1 VAETTKLQRWLD
13 LIAFLVARKHP
24 VSVDEVLEHVPSY
37 ASPLVTDDAKALEAS
52 RKMFERDKRDLRA
65 FGIPIETVSFVV
77 GGSDAQEGY
86 RLERKDFY
94 LPYLRLLEQA
104 GPAAGGRDASDATA
118 EGSVGKRMLGV
129 AELSIAPEEAR
140 DAREALEMIAR
151 LEASPFV
158 REVSSAL
165 RKLAFDLPPQDT
177 APTLFV
183 ERPEVEALRQ
193 RLAVLT
199 DALLARKRVAFEYHG
214 IYRGETTQRD
224 VDGYGML
231 FQRGNWYLIGYDH
244 LREDMRVFRV
254 ERMDALAPNTK
265 RPETPDYAVP
275 ADFVLS
281 EYRRREAWELGGEEA
296 PIEARVAFRFPRS
309 LWVDRNGFGEALLAA
324 PDGASVR
331 SFRVHQVDPFLRWVL
346 SQDGEAR
353 IVGPPE
359 LAGAYRD
366 MVAEVA
372 ALYGR
377 EP

>member
-1 VAETTKLQRWLD
+1 MADTTKLQRWLD
-13 LIAFLVARKHP
+13 LIAYLVARKHP
-24 VSVDEVLEHVPSY
+24 VSVDEVLEHVPAY
-37 ASPLVTDDAKALEAS
+37 ASPLETDDAKALEAS
-52 RKMFERDKRDLRA
+52 RKMFERDKRDLRD
-65 FGIPIETVSFVV
+65 FGIPIDTVSFVI

-94 LPYLRLLEQA
+94 LPYLRLLEHASPEPPRA
-104 GPAAGGRDASDATA
+104 G
-118 EGSVGKRMLGV
+118 EKRMLGV
-129 AELSIAPEEAR
+129 AEFAIAPEESR
-140 DAREALEMIAR
+140 DAREALDMIGR

-158 REVSSAL
+158 REVSAAL

-177 APTLFV
+177 SPTLFV
-183 ERPEVEALRQ
+183 ARPEVEAIRE

-224 VDGYGML
+224 VQGYGML

-244 LREDMRVFRV
+244 LRQDMRVFRV
-254 ERMDALAPNTK
+254 ERMDALVPNTK

-281 EYRRREAWELGGEEA
+281 DYRRREAWELGGEEA
-296 PIEARVAFRFPRS
+296 PIEAKVAFRFPRS
-309 LWVDRNGFGEALLAA
+309 LWVDRNGFGEALLAT

-331 SFRVHQVDPFLRWVL
+331 SFRVHQVDPFLPWVL

-359 LAGAYRD
+359 LAEAYRD